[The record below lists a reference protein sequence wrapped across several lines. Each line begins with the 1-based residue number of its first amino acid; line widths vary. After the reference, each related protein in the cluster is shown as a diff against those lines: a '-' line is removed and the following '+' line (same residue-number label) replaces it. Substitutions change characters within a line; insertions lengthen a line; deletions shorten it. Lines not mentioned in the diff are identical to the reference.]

1 MPLEAIIKDPLSY
14 LISPISKTEFFKTY
28 HEKEALLSKHNDA
41 NRFHGLLSIDRIDE
55 IIASTELPPSS
66 LDMVRKEPPI
76 ERSYYTFKNGNIDRG
91 AVIRHYQEGAT
102 IILPQLHLADEIL
115 AKFCR
120 SLENVFSSH
129 VQTNIYLTPGS
140 SQGFNTHFDDHDVFV
155 IQLSGT
161 KKWRR
166 YQKPID
172 NPYRGESFNT
182 KDYKAGE
189 LQKEFEL
196 KEGEC
201 VYIPRGLMHDAI
213 SVGEKASLHIT
224 VGLIVKKWADLMLEA
239 LSEVAIRNP
248 RFRRSLPPGFA
259 RPGYNN
265 KSAKIYFDELIN
277 EFQKNSN
284 FDKVFEVIK
293 ENFIRERTPNLR
305 GSLIDT
311 SSNLPKERLYIRRP
325 NLQAKLK
332 RDELETVIICGGG
345 DLRFELK
352 AYTVLQVILS
362 GEPFSAASLG
372 DSEDGSTLDMIKKL
386 PAFGIIEP
394 IKKPKPIR

>member
-76 ERSYYTFKNGNIDRG
+76 ERSYYTFQNGNIDRG

-161 KKWRR
+161 KKWRL

-248 RFRRSLPPGFA
+248 KFRRSLPPGFA

-352 AYTVLQVILS
+352 AYKVLQVILS

-386 PAFGIIEP
+386 TAFGIIEP
-394 IKKPKPIR
+394 IKKP

>member
-14 LISPISKTEFFKTY
+14 LISPVSKTEFFKTY

-41 NRFHGLLSIDRIDE
+41 NKFNGLLSIDRIDE

-161 KKWRR
+161 KKWRL

-352 AYTVLQVILS
+352 AYKVLQVILS
-362 GEPFSAASLG
+362 GEPFSAASLSN
-372 DSEDGSTLDMIKKL
+372 SEGGSTLDMIKKL
-386 PAFGIIEP
+386 MAFGIIEP
-394 IKKPKPIR
+394 IQKT

>member
-28 HEKEALLSKHNDA
+28 HEKEALLSKHNDV

-161 KKWRR
+161 KKWRL

-311 SSNLPKERLYIRRP
+311 SSNLPKERPYIRRP

-352 AYTVLQVILS
+352 AYKVLQVILS

-386 PAFGIIEP
+386 TAFGIIEP
-394 IKKPKPIR
+394 IKKP

>member
-161 KKWRR
+161 KKWRL

-265 KSAKIYFDELIN
+265 KSAKIYFDELID
-277 EFQKNSN
+277 EFQKSSN
-284 FDKVFEVIK
+284 FDEVFEVIK

-352 AYTVLQVILS
+352 AYKVLQVLLS
-362 GEPFSAASLG
+362 GEPFSAASLS
-372 DSEDGSTLDMIKKL
+372 DSEDVSTLDMIKKL
-386 PAFGIIEP
+386 TAFGIIEP
-394 IKKPKPIR
+394 IKKP

>member
-14 LISPISKTEFFKTY
+14 LISPICKTEFFKTY
-28 HEKEALLSKHNDA
+28 YEKEALLSKHNDA

-102 IILPQLHLADEIL
+102 IILPQLHLADETL

-140 SQGFNTHFDDHDVFV
+140 SQGFNTHYDDHDVFI
-155 IQLSGT
+155 IQLSGI
-161 KKWRR
+161 KKWRL

-182 KDYKAGE
+182 KDYKSGE

-196 KEGEC
+196 KEGDC

-248 RFRRSLPPGFA
+248 KFRRSLPPGFA

-284 FDKVFEVIK
+284 FDEVFEVIK
-293 ENFIRERTPNLR
+293 ENFIRERNPNLR

-311 SSNLPKERLYIRRP
+311 SSNFLKERQYIRRS
-325 NLQAKLK
+325 NLQARLK
-332 RDELETVIICGGG
+332 RDGIEAIVICGGG

-352 AYTVLQVILS
+352 AYKVLQVILS

-372 DSEDGSTLDMIKKL
+372 ESEDGSTLDMFKKL
-386 PAFGIIEP
+386 TAFGIIEP
-394 IKKPKPIR
+394 IEKT

>member
-161 KKWRR
+161 KKWRL

-352 AYTVLQVILS
+352 AYKVLQVILS

-386 PAFGIIEP
+386 TAFGIIEP
-394 IKKPKPIR
+394 IKKS

>member
-161 KKWRR
+161 KKWRL

-311 SSNLPKERLYIRRP
+311 SSNLPKERHYIRRP

-352 AYTVLQVILS
+352 AYKVLQVILS
-362 GEPFSAASLG
+362 GEPFSAASLS
-372 DSEDGSTLDMIKKL
+372 DSEDVSTLDMIKKL
-386 PAFGIIEP
+386 TAFGIIEP
-394 IKKPKPIR
+394 IKKP

>member
-14 LISPISKTEFFKTY
+14 LISPVSKTEFFKTY

-161 KKWRR
+161 KKWRL

-352 AYTVLQVILS
+352 AYKELQVILS
-362 GEPFSAASLG
+362 GDRFSAASLRA
-372 DSEDGSTLDMIKKL
+372 SEDGSTLDMIKKL

-394 IKKPKPIR
+394 IKKP

>member
-14 LISPISKTEFFKTY
+14 LISPICKTEFFKTY
-28 HEKEALLSKHNDA
+28 YEKEALLSKHNDA

-102 IILPQLHLADEIL
+102 IILPQLHLADETL

-140 SQGFNTHFDDHDVFV
+140 SQGFNTHYDDHDVFI
-155 IQLSGT
+155 IQLSGI
-161 KKWRR
+161 KKWRL

-182 KDYKAGE
+182 KDYKSGE

-196 KEGEC
+196 KEGDC

-248 RFRRSLPPGFA
+248 KFRRSLPPGFA

-284 FDKVFEVIK
+284 FDEVFEVIK
-293 ENFIRERTPNLR
+293 ENFIRERNPNLR

-311 SSNLPKERLYIRRP
+311 SSNFLKERQYIRRP
-325 NLQAKLK
+325 NLQARLK
-332 RDELETVIICGGG
+332 CDGIEAIVICGGG

-352 AYTVLQVILS
+352 AYKVLQVILS

-372 DSEDGSTLDMIKKL
+372 ESEDGSTLDMIKKL
-386 PAFGIIEP
+386 TAFGIIEP
-394 IKKPKPIR
+394 IEKT

>member
-161 KKWRR
+161 KKWRL
-166 YQKPID
+166 YQRPID

-201 VYIPRGLMHDAI
+201 VYIPRGLMHDAT

-352 AYTVLQVILS
+352 AYKVLQVILS

-386 PAFGIIEP
+386 TAFGIIEP
-394 IKKPKPIR
+394 IKKP

>member
-55 IIASTELPPSS
+55 LIASTELPPSS

-129 VQTNIYLTPGS
+129 VQTNIYLTPRS

-161 KKWRR
+161 KKWRL

-352 AYTVLQVILS
+352 AYKVLQVILS
-362 GEPFSAASLG
+362 GEPFSAASLRN
-372 DSEDGSTLDMIKKL
+372 SEDGSTLDMIKKL
-386 PAFGIIEP
+386 TAFGIIEP
-394 IKKPKPIR
+394 IKKP

>member
-14 LISPISKTEFFKTY
+14 LISPVSKTEFFKTY

-41 NRFHGLLSIDRIDE
+41 NKFNGLLSIDRIDE

-161 KKWRR
+161 KKWRL
-166 YQKPID
+166 YQRPID

-201 VYIPRGLMHDAI
+201 VYIPRGLMHDAT

-248 RFRRSLPPGFA
+248 KFRRSLPPGFA

-265 KSAKIYFDELIN
+265 KSAKIYFNELIN
-277 EFQKNSN
+277 EFHKSSN
-284 FDKVFEVIK
+284 FDEVFEVIK

-311 SSNLPKERLYIRRP
+311 SSNFLKERLYIRRP

-332 RDELETVIICGGG
+332 RDDLEAIIICGGG

-352 AYTVLQVILS
+352 AYKVLQVILS
-362 GEPFSAASLG
+362 GEPFSAASLSN
-372 DSEDGSTLDMIKKL
+372 SEGGSTLDMIKKL
-386 PAFGIIEP
+386 MAFGIIEP
-394 IKKPKPIR
+394 IKKP

>member
-161 KKWRR
+161 KKWRL
-166 YQKPID
+166 YQRPID

-201 VYIPRGLMHDAI
+201 VYIPRGLMHDAT

-248 RFRRSLPPGFA
+248 KFRRSLPPGFA

-332 RDELETVIICGGG
+332 RDELETVTICGGG

-352 AYTVLQVILS
+352 AYKVLQVILS

-386 PAFGIIEP
+386 TAFGIIEP
-394 IKKPKPIR
+394 IKKP

>member
-161 KKWRR
+161 KKWRL

-248 RFRRSLPPGFA
+248 KFRRSLPPGFA

-284 FDKVFEVIK
+284 FDKVFEMIK
-293 ENFIRERTPNLR
+293 ENFIRQRTPNLR

-352 AYTVLQVILS
+352 AYKVLQVILS

-386 PAFGIIEP
+386 TAFGIIEP
-394 IKKPKPIR
+394 IKKP

>member
-76 ERSYYTFKNGNIDRG
+76 ERSYYTFQNGNIDRG

-161 KKWRR
+161 KKWRL

-248 RFRRSLPPGFA
+248 KFRRSLPPGFA

-265 KSAKIYFDELIN
+265 KSAKIYFDELID
-277 EFQKNSN
+277 EFQKSSN
-284 FDKVFEVIK
+284 FDEVFEVIK

-352 AYTVLQVILS
+352 AYKVLQVILS

-386 PAFGIIEP
+386 TAFGIIEP
-394 IKKPKPIR
+394 IKKP

>member
-1 MPLEAIIKDPLSY
+1 MPLEAIIKDPLSH
-14 LISPISKTEFFKTY
+14 LISPVSKPEFFKTY

-66 LDMVRKEPPI
+66 LDMARKEPPI

-155 IQLSGT
+155 IQLSGI
-161 KKWRR
+161 KKWRL

-248 RFRRSLPPGFA
+248 KFRRSLPPGFA

-265 KSAKIYFDELIN
+265 KSAKIYFEKLIN

-284 FDKVFEVIK
+284 FDEVFEVIK
-293 ENFIRERTPNLR
+293 ENFLRERTPNLR
-305 GSLIDT
+305 GSLIGS
-311 SSNLPKERLYIRRP
+311 SSNFLKERLYIRRP

-332 RDELETVIICGGG
+332 RDELEAVIICGGG

-352 AYTVLQVILS
+352 AYKVLLVVLS
-362 GEPFSAASLG
+362 GEPFSAASLS
-372 DSEDGSTLDMIKKL
+372 DSEADSTLEMIKKL
-386 PAFGIIEP
+386 TAFGIIEP
-394 IKKPKPIR
+394 IIKP

>member
-102 IILPQLHLADEIL
+102 IILPQLHLADETL

-140 SQGFNTHFDDHDVFV
+140 SQGFNTHYDDHDVFI
-155 IQLSGT
+155 IQLSGI
-161 KKWRR
+161 KKWRL

-182 KDYKAGE
+182 KDYKSGE

-196 KEGEC
+196 KEGDC

-248 RFRRSLPPGFA
+248 KFRRSLPPGFA

-284 FDKVFEVIK
+284 FDEVFEVIK
-293 ENFIRERTPNLR
+293 ENFIRERNPNLR

-311 SSNLPKERLYIRRP
+311 SSNFLKERQYIRRP
-325 NLQAKLK
+325 NLQARLK
-332 RDELETVIICGGG
+332 RDGIEAIVICGGG

-352 AYTVLQVILS
+352 AYKVLQVILS

-372 DSEDGSTLDMIKKL
+372 ESEDGSTLDMIKKL
-386 PAFGIIEP
+386 TAFGIIEP
-394 IKKPKPIR
+394 IEKT

>member
-161 KKWRR
+161 KKWRL

-265 KSAKIYFDELIN
+265 KSAKIYFDELID
-277 EFQKNSN
+277 EFQKSSN
-284 FDKVFEVIK
+284 FDEVFEVIK
-293 ENFIRERTPNLR
+293 ENFIRERIPNLR

-311 SSNLPKERLYIRRP
+311 SSNFLKERLYIRRP

-352 AYTVLQVILS
+352 AYKVLQVILS

-386 PAFGIIEP
+386 TAFGIIEP
-394 IKKPKPIR
+394 IKKP

>member
-102 IILPQLHLADEIL
+102 IILPQLHLADELL

-161 KKWRR
+161 KKWRL
-166 YQKPID
+166 YQRPID

-201 VYIPRGLMHDAI
+201 VYIPRGLMHDAT

-284 FDKVFEVIK
+284 FDKVFEMIK
-293 ENFIRERTPNLR
+293 ENFIRQRTPNLR

-352 AYTVLQVILS
+352 AYKVLQVILS

-386 PAFGIIEP
+386 IAFGIIEP
-394 IKKPKPIR
+394 IKKP

>member
-1 MPLEAIIKDPLSY
+1 MPLEAITQDPLSY
-14 LISPISKTEFFKTY
+14 LVAPVTKAEFFNTY
-28 HEKEALLSKHNDA
+28 HEKKALLSKHSDT
-41 NRFHGLLSIDRIDE
+41 NRFRDLLSIDRIDE

-66 LDMVRKEPPI
+66 LDMARKEPTI

-115 AKFCR
+115 SNFCR

-140 SQGFNTHFDDHDVFV
+140 SQGFNTHFDDHDVFI
-155 IQLSGT
+155 IQLSGK
-161 KKWRR
+161 KKWRL
-166 YQKPID
+166 YQKPIE
-172 NPYRGESFNT
+172 NPYKGESFNT
-182 KDYKAGE
+182 KEYKAGK

-196 KEGEC
+196 KEGDC

-248 RFRRSLPPGFA
+248 KFRRSLPPGFA
-259 RPGYNN
+259 RPDYND
-265 KSAKIYFDELIN
+265 KSAKIYFDELVN
-277 EFQKNSN
+277 EFQKDSN
-284 FDKVFEVIK
+284 FDAVFELIK
-293 ENFIRERTPNLR
+293 ENFLRERTPHLR
-305 GSLIDT
+305 GSLVDA
-311 SSNLPKERLYIRRP
+311 SSTFLKERLYIRRE
-325 NLQAKLK
+325 NLQATLKL
-332 RDELETVIICGGG
+332 EESEAIIICGGG

-352 AYTVLQVILS
+352 MSEALKVILS
-362 GEPFSAASLG
+362 GEPFSATSLA
-372 DSEDGSTLDMIKKL
+372 DCEDNSTLDMIKKL
-386 PAFGIIEP
+386 TAFGIIEP
-394 IKKPKPIR
+394 IKNT

>member
-14 LISPISKTEFFKTY
+14 LISPVSKTEFFKTY

-41 NRFHGLLSIDRIDE
+41 NKFNGLLSIDRIDE

-161 KKWRR
+161 KKWRL
-166 YQKPID
+166 YQRPID

-201 VYIPRGLMHDAI
+201 VYIPRGLMHDAT

-248 RFRRSLPPGFA
+248 KFRRSLPPGFA

-265 KSAKIYFDELIN
+265 KSAKIYFNELIN
-277 EFQKNSN
+277 EFHKSSN
-284 FDKVFEVIK
+284 FDEVFEVIK

-311 SSNLPKERLYIRRP
+311 SSNFLKERLYIRRP

-332 RDELETVIICGGG
+332 RDDLEAIIICGGG

-352 AYTVLQVILS
+352 AYKVLQVILS
-362 GEPFSAASLG
+362 GEPFSAASLSN
-372 DSEDGSTLDMIKKL
+372 SEGGSTLDMIKKL
-386 PAFGIIEP
+386 MAFGIIEP
-394 IKKPKPIR
+394 IQKT

>member
-14 LISPISKTEFFKTY
+14 LISPICKTEFFKTY
-28 HEKEALLSKHNDA
+28 YEKEALLSKHNDA

-102 IILPQLHLADEIL
+102 IILPQLHLADETL

-140 SQGFNTHFDDHDVFV
+140 CQGFNTHYDDHDVFV

-161 KKWRR
+161 KKWRL
-166 YQKPID
+166 YQRPID
-172 NPYRGESFNT
+172 NPYKGESFST
-182 KDYKAGE
+182 KDHKAGE

-196 KEGEC
+196 KEGDC

-248 RFRRSLPPGFA
+248 KFRRSLPPGFA

-284 FDKVFEVIK
+284 FDEVFEVIK
-293 ENFIRERTPNLR
+293 ENFIRERNPNLR

-311 SSNLPKERLYIRRP
+311 SSNFLKERQYIRRP
-325 NLQAKLK
+325 NLQARLK
-332 RDELETVIICGGG
+332 RDGIEAIVICGGG

-352 AYTVLQVILS
+352 AYKVLQVILS

-372 DSEDGSTLDMIKKL
+372 ESEDGSTLDMIKKL
-386 PAFGIIEP
+386 TAFGIIEP
-394 IKKPKPIR
+394 IEKT

>member
-161 KKWRR
+161 KKWRL

-248 RFRRSLPPGFA
+248 KFRRSLPPGFA

-265 KSAKIYFDELIN
+265 KSAKIYFNELIN
-277 EFQKNSN
+277 EFHKSSN
-284 FDKVFEVIK
+284 FDEVFEVIK

-352 AYTVLQVILS
+352 AYKVLQVILS
-362 GEPFSAASLG
+362 GEPFSAASLSN
-372 DSEDGSTLDMIKKL
+372 SEGGSTLDMIKKL
-386 PAFGIIEP
+386 MAFGIIEP
-394 IKKPKPIR
+394 IQKT

>member
-14 LISPISKTEFFKTY
+14 LISPICKTEFFKTY
-28 HEKEALLSKHNDA
+28 YEKEALLSKHNDA

-102 IILPQLHLADEIL
+102 IILPQLHLADETL

-140 SQGFNTHFDDHDVFV
+140 SQGFNTHYDDHDVFI
-155 IQLSGT
+155 IQLSGI
-161 KKWRR
+161 KKWRL

-182 KDYKAGE
+182 KDYKSGE

-196 KEGEC
+196 KEGDC

-248 RFRRSLPPGFA
+248 KFRRSLPPGFA

-284 FDKVFEVIK
+284 FDEVFEVIK
-293 ENFIRERTPNLR
+293 ENFIRERNPNLR

-311 SSNLPKERLYIRRP
+311 SSNFLKERQYIRRP
-325 NLQAKLK
+325 NLQARLK
-332 RDELETVIICGGG
+332 RDGIEAIVICGGG

-352 AYTVLQVILS
+352 AYKVLQVILS

-372 DSEDGSTLDMIKKL
+372 ESEDGSTLDMFKKL
-386 PAFGIIEP
+386 TAFGIIEP
-394 IKKPKPIR
+394 IEKT

>member
-1 MPLEAIIKDPLSY
+1 MPLEAIIKDPLSH
-14 LISPISKTEFFKTY
+14 LISPISKPEFFKTY

-155 IQLSGT
+155 IQLSGI
-161 KKWRR
+161 KKWRL

-248 RFRRSLPPGFA
+248 KFRRSLPPGFA

-265 KSAKIYFDELIN
+265 KSAKIYFEKLIN

-284 FDKVFEVIK
+284 FDEVFEVIK

-305 GSLIDT
+305 GSLIGS
-311 SSNLPKERLYIRRP
+311 SSNFLKERLYIRRP

-332 RDELETVIICGGG
+332 RDELEAVIICGGG

-352 AYTVLQVILS
+352 AYKVLQVVLS
-362 GEPFSAASLG
+362 GEPFSAASLS
-372 DSEDGSTLDMIKKL
+372 DSEADSTLEMIKKL
-386 PAFGIIEP
+386 TAFGIIEP
-394 IKKPKPIR
+394 IIKP

>member
-14 LISPISKTEFFKTY
+14 LISPVSKTEFFKTY

-161 KKWRR
+161 KKWRL

-311 SSNLPKERLYIRRP
+311 SSNFLKERLYIRRP

-352 AYTVLQVILS
+352 AYKVLQVILS

-386 PAFGIIEP
+386 TAFGIIEP
-394 IKKPKPIR
+394 IKKT

>member
-41 NRFHGLLSIDRIDE
+41 NKFNGLLSIDRIDE

-161 KKWRR
+161 KKWRL
-166 YQKPID
+166 YQRPID

-201 VYIPRGLMHDAI
+201 VYIPRGLMHDAT

-311 SSNLPKERLYIRRP
+311 SSNFLKERLYIRRP

-332 RDELETVIICGGG
+332 RDDLEAIIICGGG

-352 AYTVLQVILS
+352 AYKVLQVILS
-362 GEPFSAASLG
+362 GEPFSAASLSN
-372 DSEDGSTLDMIKKL
+372 SEGGSTLDMIKKL
-386 PAFGIIEP
+386 MAFGIIEP
-394 IKKPKPIR
+394 IQKT

>member
-161 KKWRR
+161 KKWRL

-201 VYIPRGLMHDAI
+201 VYIPRGLMHDAT

-352 AYTVLQVILS
+352 AYKVLQVILS

-386 PAFGIIEP
+386 TAFGIIEP
-394 IKKPKPIR
+394 IKKP

>member
-161 KKWRR
+161 KKWRL
-166 YQKPID
+166 YQRPID

-201 VYIPRGLMHDAI
+201 VYIPRGLMHDAT

-352 AYTVLQVILS
+352 AYKVLQVILS

-372 DSEDGSTLDMIKKL
+372 DSEDVSTLDMIKKL
-386 PAFGIIEP
+386 TAFGIIEP
-394 IKKPKPIR
+394 IKKP

>member
-14 LISPISKTEFFKTY
+14 LISPVSKTEFFKTY

-161 KKWRR
+161 KKWRL

-201 VYIPRGLMHDAI
+201 VYIPRGLMHDAT

-352 AYTVLQVILS
+352 AYKVLQVILS

-386 PAFGIIEP
+386 TAFGIIEP
-394 IKKPKPIR
+394 IKKP

>member
-76 ERSYYTFKNGNIDRG
+76 ERSYYTFQNGNIDRG

-161 KKWRR
+161 KKWRL

-352 AYTVLQVILS
+352 AYKVLQVILS

-386 PAFGIIEP
+386 IAFGIIEP
-394 IKKPKPIR
+394 IKKP

>member
-14 LISPISKTEFFKTY
+14 LISPICKTEFFKTY
-28 HEKEALLSKHNDA
+28 YEKEALLSKHNDA

-102 IILPQLHLADEIL
+102 IILPQLHLADETL

-140 SQGFNTHFDDHDVFV
+140 SQGFNTHYDDHDVFI
-155 IQLSGT
+155 IQLSGI
-161 KKWRR
+161 KKWRL

-182 KDYKAGE
+182 KDYKSGE

-196 KEGEC
+196 KEGDC

-352 AYTVLQVILS
+352 AYKVLQVILS

-386 PAFGIIEP
+386 TAFGIIEP
-394 IKKPKPIR
+394 IKKP

>member
-41 NRFHGLLSIDRIDE
+41 NKFNGLLSIDRIDE

-161 KKWRR
+161 KKWRL

-352 AYTVLQVILS
+352 AYKVLQVILS

-386 PAFGIIEP
+386 TAFGIIEP
-394 IKKPKPIR
+394 IKKP

>member
-66 LDMVRKEPPI
+66 LEMVRKEPPI

-161 KKWRR
+161 KKWRL

-352 AYTVLQVILS
+352 AYKVLQVILS

-372 DSEDGSTLDMIKKL
+372 DSEDVSTLDMIKKL
-386 PAFGIIEP
+386 TAFGIIEP
-394 IKKPKPIR
+394 IKKP

>member
-41 NRFHGLLSIDRIDE
+41 NKFNGLLSIDRIDE

-161 KKWRR
+161 KKWRL
-166 YQKPID
+166 YQRPID

-201 VYIPRGLMHDAI
+201 VYIPRGLMHDAT

-248 RFRRSLPPGFA
+248 KFRRSLPPGFA

-265 KSAKIYFDELIN
+265 KSAKIYFNELIN
-277 EFQKNSN
+277 EFHKSSN
-284 FDKVFEVIK
+284 FDEVFEVIK

-311 SSNLPKERLYIRRP
+311 SSNFLKERLYIRRP

-332 RDELETVIICGGG
+332 RDDLEAIIICGGG

-352 AYTVLQVILS
+352 AYKVLQVILS
-362 GEPFSAASLG
+362 GEPFSAASLSN
-372 DSEDGSTLDMIKKL
+372 SEGGSTLDMIKKL
-386 PAFGIIEP
+386 MAFGIIEP
-394 IKKPKPIR
+394 IQKT

>member
-14 LISPISKTEFFKTY
+14 LISPICKTEFFKTY
-28 HEKEALLSKHNDA
+28 YEKEALLSKHNDA

-55 IIASTELPPSS
+55 LIASTELPPSS

-140 SQGFNTHFDDHDVFV
+140 CQGFNTHFDDHDVFV

-161 KKWRR
+161 KKWRL

-248 RFRRSLPPGFA
+248 KFRRSLPPGFA

-265 KSAKIYFDELIN
+265 KSAKIYFNELIN
-277 EFQKNSN
+277 EFHKSSN
-284 FDKVFEVIK
+284 FDEVFEVIK

-311 SSNLPKERLYIRRP
+311 SSNFLKERLYIRRP

-332 RDELETVIICGGG
+332 RDDLEAIIICGGG

-352 AYTVLQVILS
+352 AYKVLQVILS
-362 GEPFSAASLG
+362 GEPFSAASLSN
-372 DSEDGSTLDMIKKL
+372 SEGGSTLDMIKKL
-386 PAFGIIEP
+386 MAFGIIEP
-394 IKKPKPIR
+394 IQKT

>member
-161 KKWRR
+161 KKWRL

-201 VYIPRGLMHDAI
+201 VYIPRGLMHDAT

-248 RFRRSLPPGFA
+248 KFRRSLPPGFA

-352 AYTVLQVILS
+352 AYKVLQVILS

-386 PAFGIIEP
+386 TAFGIIEP
-394 IKKPKPIR
+394 IKKP

>member
-28 HEKEALLSKHNDA
+28 HEKEALLNKHNDA

-76 ERSYYTFKNGNIDRG
+76 ERSYYTFQNGNIDRG

-161 KKWRR
+161 KKWRL

-352 AYTVLQVILS
+352 AYKVLQVILS

-386 PAFGIIEP
+386 TAFGIIEP
-394 IKKPKPIR
+394 IKKP